1 MKKILF
7 FVFLF
12 LCIDSQAQEM
22 ESEVIVCNARLGY
35 SGVTFPI
42 SLSADMGIIDW
53 LIDRNDAISIGAQL
67 NLFNWNDGVD
77 SCHWSGVCDIGA
89 DPTSGYGCT
98 GHIFANDL
106 KVFGNFV
113 VNAYTITYFVDEE
126 IYAVDSVLYGDT
138 ITLLKEPI
146 KQGYK
151 FSGWSEV
158 PVVMPAYDIEI
169 YGSFSIVVFSDFI
182 ESDVKINNIKKVLIN
197 GVIYILVNDEIYTIY
212 GTKVNFNLEEVKNI
226 KF

>member
-1 MKKILF
+1 MNVEGDDFADIDANGLLSVDGKTNGNVVVRAYALDGSNVYGEITIDVSGFKDSYTVTYIVDDEIWQEQTYKIG
-7 FVFLF
+7 VP
-12 LCIDSQAQEM
+12 
-22 ESEVIVCNARLGY
+22 IVLLEEPVKEGY
-35 SGVTFPI
+35 TFSG
-42 SLSADMGIIDW
+42 
-53 LIDRNDAISIGAQL
+53 
-67 NLFNWNDGVD
+67 
-77 SCHWSGVCDIGA
+77 WSDVPDNM
-89 DPTSGYGCT
+89 P
-98 GHIFANDL
+98 ANDL

-113 VNAYTITYFVDEE
+113 VNTYTITYFVDEE

-197 GVIYILVNDEIYTIY
+197 GVIHISQ
-212 GTKVNFNLEEVKNI
+212 
-226 KF
+226 